1 MGGFAILFSFFAC
14 GGGGFGLEFLH
25 ATYFVDE
32 ALLTSEEGMAFA
44 TDIDHHVIFG
54 AACVKRGTARAGDGD
69 LMVLWM

>member
-1 MGGFAILFSFFAC
+1 LGGFAIFFDFFAC
-14 GGGGFGLEFLH
+14 GSSGFGLEFLH
-25 ATYFVDE
+25 ATYFVYE
-32 ALLTSEEGMAFA
+32 ALLTSEEGVATA